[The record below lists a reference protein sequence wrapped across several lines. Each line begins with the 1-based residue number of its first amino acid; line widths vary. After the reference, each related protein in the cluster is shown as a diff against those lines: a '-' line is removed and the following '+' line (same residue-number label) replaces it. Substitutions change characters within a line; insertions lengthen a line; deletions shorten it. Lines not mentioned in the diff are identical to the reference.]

1 MLKFAELCVNL
12 HPKLDKKMSMKKI
25 KTMCMLLAATLGMV
39 SCTSTDSIE
48 TTLYSDAAITAFTL
62 GNLNQY
68 TQSTGSND
76 SVITTKTTFSAL
88 SYRFHINQR
97 ERSIYNTDSLPVGTD
112 VSHVLC
118 NITTANNSA
127 VFYLNLADTL
137 YYYYSSSDSIDFSS
151 PCKFRVISSSGTGY
165 TDYTVQI
172 NVHKEKGDVFNWQL
186 MTDVELPS
194 APTLP
199 TGIKTLLGS
208 STTEQYAL
216 SDDNKLMVSHDGEAT
231 WEQDIADNAEDAD
244 KMPTQDIALV
254 SYPMSQ
260 TDKTD
265 YVLLAGTR
273 KVKDGTSQ
281 EEYRTAVWRKIVDYS
296 GEAPASSWT
305 YMERSGKEKYNLPY
319 LQHLSLVKYDDAILA
334 FGGDY
339 QTIYQS
345 RDNGITWQ
353 VSKQYQMPI
362 GFNRTATSVTAVV
375 DKDNYIWLYCYG
387 TGEVW
392 RGRLNRLGW
401 AKQ

>member
-1 MLKFAELCVNL
+1 
-12 HPKLDKKMSMKKI
+12 MKKI
-25 KTMCMLLAATLGMV
+25 KTMCMLLAVTLGMA
-39 SCTSTDSIE
+39 SCTSTDSME
-48 TTLYSDAAITAFTL
+48 VTLYNDAAITAFTL
-62 GNLNQY
+62 GNLNKY
-68 TQSTGSND
+68 TQSTDNNGT
-76 SVITTKTTFSAL
+76 VTTTKTTFAAS
-88 SYRFHINQR
+88 SYRFHIDQSK
-97 ERSIYNTDSLPVGTD
+97 RSIYNTDSLPVGTD
-112 VSHVLC
+112 ASHVLC
-118 NITTANNSA
+118 DITTANNSV
-127 VFYLNLADTL
+127 VFYQNLTDTL

-165 TDYTVQI
+165 TDYTIQI
-172 NVHKEKGDVFNWQL
+172 NVHKEEGDVFNWQL
-186 MTDVELPS
+186 MTGVELPS

-216 SDDNKLMVSHDGEAT
+216 SDENKLMVSHDGGTT

-244 KMPTQDIALV
+244 KLPTQDVALV
-254 SYPMSQ
+254 SYPMNQ

-273 KVKDGTSQ
+273 KVVTTDKDGAPQ

-296 GEAPASSWT
+296 GEAPASNWT
-305 YMERSGKEKYNLPY
+305 YMERDGKEKYSLPC
-319 LQHLSLVKYDDAILA
+319 LQHLSLIKYDDTVLA

-353 VSKQYQMPI
+353 VSKQYQMPAD
-362 GFNRTATSVTAVV
+362 FNYAATSVTATV
-375 DKDNYIWLYCYG
+375 DKDNYIWLYCSG

-401 AKQ
+401 AQ